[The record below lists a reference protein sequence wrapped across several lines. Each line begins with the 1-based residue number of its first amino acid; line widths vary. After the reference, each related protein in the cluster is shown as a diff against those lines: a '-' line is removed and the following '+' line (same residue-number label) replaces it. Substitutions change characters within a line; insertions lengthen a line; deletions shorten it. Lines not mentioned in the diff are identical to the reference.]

1 MMQKMRMSIGMG
13 YKLRSVSEEWWRKRR
28 RERRRRETAASG
40 EESSCVLGSTRR
52 EQRIPPV
59 GLLPRSGTLA
69 LEIPAV

>member
-1 MMQKMRMSIGMG
+1 MG
-13 YKLRSVSEEWWRKRR
+13 YKLISVSEAWW
-28 RERRRRETAASG
+28 ERRRRETAASG

-59 GLLPRSGTLA
+59 GLLPRSGILA